1 MSYVLDIRRGFVAHD
16 VGKYRNRSADL
27 TIRMHL
33 IDYTVSSVDIIRLYI
48 RAQEKTAGLHHAKIV
63 YQFLEVITDYF
74 RGPSATR

>member
-1 MSYVLDIRRGFVAHD
+1 MSYVLDIRRSFVAHD

-27 TIRMHL
+27 MIKMHL
-33 IDYTVSSVDIIRLYI
+33 IGYTESSVDIIRLYI
-48 RAQEKTAGLHHAKIV
+48 RVQEKTAGLHYTVIV